1 MECMANSDNVIR
13 AGLTPKLRD
22 IPNLISNLTY
32 DASPASKHVVS
43 PNPFSVSARSDASH
57 TLLYDPPIT
66 EFSVLLTRLPP
77 GQEET
82 QRALGGPSIGIV
94 TEGKGRIRSSDGED
108 VVLGTGE
115 VFFVGAGSSIVVSVP
130 DEANGDLVIFRAFA
144 EA

>member
-32 DASPASKHVVS
+32 DASPASKHAVS
-43 PNPFSVSARSDASH
+43 PNPFGSGSTC

-66 EFSVLLTRLPP
+66 EFSVLLTRLSP
-77 GQEET
+77 GREEA
-82 QRALGGPSIGIV
+82 QRALGGPSMGIV
-94 TEGKGRIRSSDGED
+94 TEGKGRIRSSDGGED
-108 VVLGTGE
+108 MVLGTGE

-130 DEANGDLVIFRAFA
+130 DEVIGDLVLFRAFA